1 MEMKEFI
8 DKYCPELRTLSKK
21 MEKTSPLEELPNDG
35 IMIDDS
41 GERIPYVLCEGNEI
55 PIMDIITMSED
66 DFARQY
72 PSMEA
77 RELYKNYI
85 DSLVIYDGPEAIS
98 HIRNSLVQ
106 EQKRVKAFSESNSLS
121 DSLW

>member
-1 MEMKEFI
+1 
-8 DKYCPELRTLSKK
+8 

>member
-1 MEMKEFI
+1 MKMKEFI

-85 DSLVIYDGPEAIS
+85 DSLIIYDGPEAIS

>member
-1 MEMKEFI
+1 MKEFI

-85 DSLVIYDGPEAIS
+85 DSLIIYDGPEAIS